1 MIDKEILVI
10 SFGTTY
16 MESCEKGIGAIER
29 AIASAFPDYV
39 VRRAF
44 TSGVVSGI
52 LKEKHGVLVDS
63 VEEALERAFSNGIKT
78 IIAQPTHIM
87 NGREYNKMLDI
98 FSRYKNKFDKI
109 AIGAPLLT
117 YKTDFNKVAKAIA
130 DYTQKYNNGS
140 TAVCLMG
147 HGTDVEANSV
157 YRNLQKEFHSLG
169 FNNYFVG
176 TVEAEPSV
184 CDLVSAV
191 NAGHYKKV
199 VLEPFMVVSG
209 DHANND
215 MAGDDE
221 FSWKNRFKK
230 AGYNLECVLKGI
242 GEIETIQ
249 NIYVEHAGRVI
260 NGLE

>member
-1 MIDKEILVI
+1 M
-10 SFGTTY
+10 
-16 MESCEKGIGAIER
+16 
-29 AIASAFPDYV
+29 
-39 VRRAF
+39 
-44 TSGVVSGI
+44 
-52 LKEKHGVLVDS
+52 VDS
-63 VEEALERAFSNGIKT
+63 VEEALERAFYNGIKT

-130 DYTQKYNNGS
+130 DYTQKYNNNS

-191 NAGHYKKV
+191 NAGNYKKV

-221 FSWKNRFKK
+221 FSWKNRFKQTF
-230 AGYNLECVLKGI
+230 VF
-242 GEIETIQ
+242 
-249 NIYVEHAGRVI
+249 
-260 NGLE
+260 